1 MKKKYKILL
10 SLSIPAVFLIFC
22 GHYVRETRLNSKL
35 KHSHVSETK
44 KNKVPLNLA
53 DNDNMVAAILIMPK
67 SYLPALEQFA
77 NSAMAKN
84 IAILRARL
92 ESKDGRM
99 TAVYNKKEKRRA
111 DKIPPV
117 NNSAPSRI
125 NDTILERTPEKD
137 KQVLTAGFLFILASV
152 RQRAI
157 LR

>member
-10 SLSIPAVFLIFC
+10 CLSIPAVFLIFC

-84 IAILRARL
+84 ITILRARL

-117 NNSAPSRI
+117 NSAPSKI

>member
-10 SLSIPAVFLIFC
+10 CLSIPAVFLIFC

-35 KHSHVSETK
+35 KHPHVSETK

-53 DNDNMVAAILIMPK
+53 DKDNMVAAILIMPK

-84 IAILRARL
+84 ITILRARL

-99 TAVYNKKEKRRA
+99 TAVYNKKENRHA

-117 NNSAPSRI
+117 NSAPSRI
-125 NDTILERTPEKD
+125 NDTILKRTPERD
-137 KQVLTAGFLFILASV
+137 KQILTAGFLFILASV